1 MTVHTAHEMR
11 CRIAARFG
19 SSTTEPRRLVRGP
32 AVAGT
37 PEFLVLFEVPI
48 EGRKSRTH
56 LTTGRQR
63 IDAVAYGMWAKTG
76 HAVHG
81 IEIKT
86 SRADLVRELHDP
98 GKADAAVA
106 ACDYWWLALG
116 SASLL
121 RDTDQL
127 PDGWGVLAAAGT
139 GLRTLRE
146 PTRRAGVRDGR
157 FVAGLLQAAMRS
169 STYRRAQGYQAGY
182 QDAARDAATELKRL
196 RVLYELGLRAAEQDR
211 PA

>member
-1 MTVHTAHEMR
+1 MTARTAHEMR

-19 SSTTEPRRLVRGP
+19 SSTTEPRPLVRGP

-48 EGRKSRTH
+48 QGRASRTH

-81 IEIKT
+81 IEIKS
-86 SRADLVRELHDP
+86 SRADLVRELNDP

-106 ACDYWWLALG
+106 SCDYWWLALG

-127 PDGWGVLAAAGT
+127 PEGWGVLAAAGT

-146 PTRRAGVRDGR
+146 PTRREGVRDER
-157 FVAGLLQAAMRS
+157 FVAGLLLAAMRS
-169 STYRRAQGYQAGY
+169 STYRRAQGYQAGLA
-182 QDAARDAATELKRL
+182 DAERKHQAELARRTR
-196 RVLYELGLRAAEQDR
+196 LYEAALGAADDGR